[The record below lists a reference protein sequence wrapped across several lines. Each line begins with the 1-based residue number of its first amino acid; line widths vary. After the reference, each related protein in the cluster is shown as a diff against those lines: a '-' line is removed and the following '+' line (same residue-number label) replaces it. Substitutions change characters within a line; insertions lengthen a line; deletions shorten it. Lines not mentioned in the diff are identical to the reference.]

1 MSEQIAALQHDLRL
15 AKEKIASLEAQ
26 LKSAAAHGEDA
37 SAELRHQLRTPLNT
51 VLGLAQLWRSS
62 PFGDS
67 EPVGQML
74 NAATRM
80 AELIEEAPT
89 DDATGRSPN
98 AGALGEPARVESP
111 ETVGF
116 SVLYIEDNALN
127 CRLVARI
134 LSQRPAIN
142 LIFAT
147 LGAEGLEIAREWQ
160 PHLILLD
167 LNLPDMHGS
176 DVLRSL
182 REDSRTDNIPVV
194 VISADATGTQ
204 IDRLLAAGAR
214 NYLTKPID
222 IARLLNTVD
231 CILEPSLA
239 AVGT

>member
-1 MSEQIAALQHDLRL
+1 MSDQIAALEHDLRL
-15 AKEKIASLEAQ
+15 AKEKIASLETQ
-26 LKSAAAHGEDA
+26 LQNSPANGDDA
-37 SAELRHQLRTPLNT
+37 SAVLRHRLRTPLNT
-51 VLGLAQLWRSS
+51 VLGLAQLLKSS
-62 PFGDS
+62 PIGDS

-80 AELIEEAPT
+80 AELIEETPT
-89 DDATGRSPN
+89 DDANGRDPS
-98 AGALGEPARVESP
+98 AGTVEQSARHASSEAA
-111 ETVGF
+111 GF

-182 REDSRTDNIPVV
+182 REDARTDKIPVV

-204 IDRLLAAGAR
+204 IDR
-214 NYLTKPID
+214 
-222 IARLLNTVD
+222 
-231 CILEPSLA
+231 
-239 AVGT
+239 